1 MNQKKHIIKHQ
12 GKTYHTQTG
21 YASYFVGKTR
31 KDVNQLVRVGSIES
45 YKHPKRGYVVAGHPP
60 AGWVLKDP
68 ASYPWEDEIEAAES
82 EPTDATSPEEA
93 PVKPKPVSR
102 RPDLNLEKA
111 RKMAAEAEL
120 AELKL
125 AEKRREQSARD
136 CETILS
142 CLQAGF
148 NTEVIPHLHE
158 LNLKKPQT
166 DALKRLYANAFKVAV
181 TRYNDI
187 RARELSLMI
196 EAEADE

>member
-1 MNQKKHIIKHQ
+1 MNQKSIKINGQ
-12 GKTYHTQTG
+12 KWYTQTG
-21 YASYFVGKTR
+21 YAEFFEGKTYHN
-31 KDVNQLVRVGSIES
+31 VVQCVRAGTLES
-45 YKHPKRGYVVAGHPP
+45 RQRGGRVYVSGHPP

-93 PVKPKPVSR
+93 PVKPKPVLR

-166 DALKRLYANAFKVAV
+166 DALKRLYANAFKVAI

-187 RARELSLMI
+187 RAREISLTL
-196 EAEADE
+196 EADE